1 MNTTPTREAPP
12 SRRRHPRLL
21 VRKTL
26 AAAAVVAL
34 GVTLAGCASGATG
47 ATADPAPPAPPRHQ
61 PGGHSLT
68 RDDVDAWL
76 DGAVGS
82 ALQTTGIPGATVS
95 VVADGE
101 LLTARGYGMA
111 DTGTGDTPAAAVDP
125 ERTLFRVGSVSK
137 VVSATAIMQL
147 VEKGELDLD
156 ADVQQYLDFDLDTP
170 KGAVTLRHL
179 LTHTAGF
186 EEVIS
191 GLIGTPGSEK
201 TLREAV
207 SDAPPAQVYAPGT
220 TPAYS
225 NYGATLA
232 GYVAERVSG
241 VPFDELVQQQVFDRA
256 GMTSSSFAQPLPA
269 ELDARLAHGYPDD
282 SKPAVPTEVV
292 NAAPAGAM
300 SATATDMAR
309 FMLAHLGD
317 LPDDRALLQP
327 ATLDEMHR
335 PALGADDLGTLV
347 AGQRMDLAFF
357 DDSTPGLPAFGHDGD
372 TQVFHSAMR
381 MFPSHDAG
389 IFVST
394 NGSGRAATASLDLRT
409 TVLQGFADRY
419 LRDASAAGS
428 ADPDDR
434 GGAGTADDAS
444 PAADAVASGTGADGS
459 SDGPVAAD
467 LAGTYL
473 SSRSPVTNPG
483 ALLALSGQTTVAA
496 RSDGTVAVT
505 PKPLGV
511 TTGVYEKVGT
521 DLWREVGGDAVLAT
535 RTAGAEAGAD
545 GDATVEAISWGAS
558 FTMLRAQ
565 PWQVASAV
573 LPSVALAV
581 VVLLASM
588 VVWPATALAG
598 AGRRRRD
605 LRAGV
610 SGTSPATAPRR
621 RDRTLLL
628 SRLGQASTLLAL
640 VGWAVVAVQAM
651 SFAEVSAVTLR
662 VLQGLQLLGVV
673 AIVPAVL
680 VAWWAVRDRRGW
692 AVVTGRVL
700 VVVSL
705 LALAGL
711 AFGFRLIAPSV
722 SF

>member
-1 MNTTPTREAPP
+1 MTSTPLPTAPRTAP
-12 SRRRHPRLL
+12 RARRLLPRLA
-21 VRKTL
+21 

-34 GVTLAGCASGATG
+34 SVPLAACSAGA
-47 ATADPAPPAPPRHQ
+47 ADPATAAGATSPAADTAPPSAPQHQ
-61 PGGHSLT
+61 PGGRSLT
-68 RDDVDAWL
+68 QDDVDAWL

-95 VVADGE
+95 VVSDGR
-101 LLTARGYGMA
+101 LLTARGYGLA
-111 DTGTGDTPAAAVDP
+111 DTGTEGSPARPVDP
-125 ERTLFRVGSVSK
+125 EDTLFRIGSVSK

-147 VEKGELDLD
+147 VEQGELDLD

-191 GLIGTPGSEK
+191 GLIGTPGSEQ

-207 SDAPPAQVYAPGT
+207 SEAPPAQVYEPGT

-241 VPFDELVQQQVFDRA
+241 RPFAELVRDEVLDPA
-256 GMTSSSFAQPLPA
+256 GMTSSSFEQPLPA
-269 ELDARLAHGYPDD
+269 DLDARLAKGYPDD
-282 SKPAVPTEVV
+282 SKPAYPTEVV

-300 SATATDMAR
+300 SASATDMAR

-317 LPDDRALLQP
+317 LPAEQSLLEP
-327 ATLDEMHR
+327 ATLDEMHS
-335 PALGADDLGTLV
+335 PALAADQLGTLAV
-347 AGQRMDLAFF
+347 GQRMDLAFF

-381 MFPSHDAG
+381 MFPDADAG
-389 IFVST
+389 IFVSF
-394 NGSGRAATASLDLRT
+394 NGSGRAATDTLDLRT

-419 LRDASAAGS
+419 LREASA
-428 ADPDDR
+428 DDDTTR
-434 GGAGTADDAS
+434 GGAAPSDGTA
-444 PAADAVASGTGADGS
+444 AA
-459 SDGPVAAD
+459 AAM
-467 LAGTYL
+467 AGVYT

-483 ALLALSGQTTVAA
+483 ALLALSGQTTIVP

-505 PKPLGV
+505 PKPLGM

-521 DLWREVGGDAVLAT
+521 DLWREVGGDALLAT
-535 RTAGAEAGAD
+535 RTTDTE
-545 GDATVEAISWGAS
+545 GDASVEAISWGAS

-565 PWQVASAV
+565 PWQAASAV
-573 LPSVALAV
+573 LPSVVLAV

-588 VVWPATALAG
+588 IAWPSTALAG
-598 AGRRRRD
+598 VGRRRRD
-605 LRAGV
+605 LRAGL
-610 SGTSPATAPRR
+610 STGSATTTPRR

-628 SRLGQASTLLAL
+628 SRLGQATTLLAL

-673 AIVPAVL
+673 AIVPAAL
-680 VAWWAVRDRRGW
+680 VAWRAVRDRRGW

-700 VVVSL
+700 VLASLVV
-705 LALAGL
+705 LAGF